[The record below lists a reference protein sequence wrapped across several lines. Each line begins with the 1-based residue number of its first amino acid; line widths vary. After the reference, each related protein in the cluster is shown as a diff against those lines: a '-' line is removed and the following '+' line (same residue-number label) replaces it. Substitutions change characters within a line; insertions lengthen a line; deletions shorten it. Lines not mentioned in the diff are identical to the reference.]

1 MLIVKQPKEYNQ
13 QYTKK
18 GLELYELLR
27 STNETPEGSELAILT
42 LWGSCISRENAIL
55 YGLVVDKNRKFLFKD
70 AEDLFFT
77 IVRKKPEMFK
87 EWLHLTK
94 EYINSGYKSK
104 YRPNIDRINNDGDY
118 EFDNIQALSKIKNYL
133 KELLPY
139 GDNNTFMK
147 EGY

>member
-42 LWGSCISRENAIL
+42 LWGSCISRENAIF

-77 IVRKKPEMFK
+77 IVRKKPKMMEQ
-87 EWLHLTK
+87 WLHLTQ
-94 EYINSGYKSK
+94 EYIESGYNSN
-104 YRPNIDRINNDGDY
+104 YRPTIDRVDNDGDY
-118 EFDNIQALSKIKNYL
+118 EFDNIQALSKVKNYL
-133 KELLPY
+133 KELFPY
-139 GDNNTFMK
+139 GDNDTFM
-147 EGY
+147 EMGY